1 MQALIS
7 LWMIGMLIVVSLS
20 AYMLPTLIA
29 WLRHA
34 PDIAAVT
41 LLNLILGWT
50 LIGWIAAL
58 VLALRRPP
66 SPVVQ
71 VISQLNAPPASGY
84 FWGPQYPGQG
94 LPPGQYPAVP
104 PDGYLNRNSKGPY
117 DHDA

>member
-7 LWMIGMLIVVSLS
+7 LWMIGMLVVVLLS
-20 AYMLPTLIA
+20 AYVLPTLIA

-34 PDIAAVT
+34 PDRAAVT
-41 LLNLILGWT
+41 LLNLALGWT
-50 LIGWIAAL
+50 VIGWIAAL
-58 VLALRRPP
+58 VLALRKPA

-84 FWGPQYPGQG
+84 FWGLHPGQG

-104 PDGYLNRNSKGPY
+104 PDGHLNRSSKGPY